1 MRGMAGAGGTGG
13 AVEGCEL
20 ARGNPYHRCSARC
33 AEQRARRQAL
43 YGAEAGAE
51 GGGPEGGAA
60 APVPLPGAQPVPRLA
75 AGEAWRPVAG
85 AAGQR
90 VLPAISPEEGAR
102 CGWNAGEAW
111 TPEELRE
118 AVGGDEIVCVPAVP
132 LPREKGPTVR
142 VKFDEFLNYLEGG
155 ANAEKGEPESPIAA
169 HEFLNSRGQRVSF
182 CLLDW
187 SPFGNCPRL
196 LEGWAP
202 PGCVV
207 DATIEE
213 SESDRRS
220 SLSRYYF
227 SFLPESGVTPL
238 SREPRGLAQWF
249 LQIRGRAQYVMFP
262 PQAGSDVYGGESADH
277 MSYFNPFAAD
287 YEMYPRARRARQD
300 AHTGVLEQGQM
311 LVVPSGWWVASRSL
325 EVGLFLRRAFPTSPE
340 RARLLQGVRG
350 GIARD
355 ALGEPSWAGATE
367 TCDDPDAD
375 IFERSSGYRARGNTE
390 FGRGRYREACEA
402 YTRAIGLLSG
412 DDDFCFDE
420 QPSQGRDDL
429 AVLYSNRAACHLKL
443 GRYSD
448 AVEDCNEVLRSGR
461 CDAIAVKA
469 LFRRGK
475 AHEGLG
481 DVKPAYR
488 DFRQVVELEPN
499 NVAALVE
506 TENYRSVLHRLIVKQ
521 RGTPGNR
528 EKKENLMSLV

>member
-1 MRGMAGAGGTGG
+1 MAGAGGAGG
-13 AVEGCEL
+13 GGEL

-33 AEQRARRQAL
+33 AEHRARREAL
-43 YGAEAGAE
+43 YGAATGAAE
-51 GGGPEGGAA
+51 GGAV
-60 APVPLPGAQPVPRLA
+60 APVPMPGAQPVPRLA
-75 AGEAWRPVAG
+75 AGETWQPTAG
-85 AAGQR
+85 AAGRR
-90 VLPAISPEEGAR
+90 VLPAISTEEGSR
-102 CGWNAGEAW
+102 CGWRAGEAW

-132 LPREKGPTVR
+132 LPSDKGPTVR
-142 VKFDEFLNYLEGG
+142 VKFDEFLNYFGGG
-155 ANAEKGEPESPIAA
+155 ANTDSGEPVSPITA
-169 HEFLNSRGQRVSF
+169 HEFHTSRGQRVSF

-187 SPFGNCPRL
+187 SPFGKCPSL
-196 LEGWAP
+196 LEGYKH

-213 SESDRRS
+213 NEGDRCS
-220 SLSRYYF
+220 SLSRYFF
-227 SFLPESGVTPL
+227 SFVPVSGVTPL

-249 LQIRGRAQYVMFP
+249 LQIRGRAQFVMFP

-277 MSYFNPFAAD
+277 VSYFNPFEAD
-287 YEMYPRARRARQD
+287 YDMYPRARRARQE

-325 EVGLFLRRAFPTSPE
+325 ENGLVLRRAFPTSEE
-340 RARLLQGVRG
+340 RARLLQGVKG
-350 GIARD
+350 GLTRNAMD
-355 ALGEPSWAGATE
+355 EPSWAGTTE
-367 TCDDPDAD
+367 ACDDPDAD

-402 YTRAIGLLSG
+402 YTRAIGLLCG
-412 DDDFCFDE
+412 GDDFCFDE

-429 AVLYSNRAACHLKL
+429 AVLYSNRAACRLKM
-443 GRYSD
+443 GRYSE

-506 TENYRSVLHRLIVKQ
+506 IENYRSVLHRLIVKQ
-521 RGTPGNR
+521 RGTPENR